1 MRLLMI
7 LACLALAACLPA
19 LPQRLSEAFSG
30 DYPRLLN
37 QSELEALWA
46 GPTETRIDAPDLTDG
61 IVSRLS
67 ALEARAKT
75 LRAYRFDNGA
85 LQ

>member
-1 MRLLMI
+1 MRRLMI

-19 LPQRLSEAFSG
+19 IPGRLSEAFSG

-37 QSELEALWA
+37 QSELEALWI

-61 IVSRLS
+61 MATRLA
-67 ALEARAKT
+67 ALEARAAI
-75 LRAYRFDNGA
+75 LRAYRFDNSA

>member
-1 MRLLMI
+1 MRLLI
-7 LACLALAACLPA
+7 IFACLALASCLPA
-19 LPQRLSEAFSG
+19 LPNRLSEAFSD

-37 QSELEALWA
+37 QSELAALWA

-61 IVSRLS
+61 MATRLA

-75 LRAYRFDNGA
+75 LRAYRFDNSA

>member
-1 MRLLMI
+1 MRPLMI

-19 LPQRLSEAFSG
+19 LPNRLSEAFSG

-37 QSELEALWA
+37 QSELAALWA
-46 GPTETRIDAPDLTDG
+46 GPTETRIDAPDLSG
-61 IVSRLS
+61 GMAARLA
-67 ALEARAKT
+67 ALRARAEV
-75 LRAYRFDNGA
+75 LRAYRFDNSA

>member
-7 LACLALAACLPA
+7 FACLALAACLPD
-19 LPQRLSEAFSG
+19 LPNRLSAAFSG

-37 QSELEALWA
+37 QSELEALWI

-61 IVSRLS
+61 MATRLA
-67 ALEARAKT
+67 ALEARAKA
-75 LRAYRFDNGA
+75 LRAYRFDNSA

>member
-1 MRLLMI
+1 MRRLLI

-19 LPQRLSEAFSG
+19 LPGRLSESFSS

-46 GPTETRIDAPDLTDG
+46 GPAETRIAAPDLSDG
-61 IVSRLS
+61 MASRLA
-67 ALEARAKT
+67 ALEARAAR
-75 LRAYRFDNGA
+75 LRAYSFDNSA